1 MDALDEF
8 RVVEVQRLVCIFSRR
23 KATGQLED
31 EMVEGAWLVAPLSS
45 EVIFSVPSEDVWDH
59 VVRGLG
65 IDPATLIPTRGVH

>member
-31 EMVEGAWLVAPLSS
+31 ERTDSTVGEEGTVSS
-45 EVIFSVPSEDVWDH
+45 GFQGVQKGVY
-59 VVRGLG
+59 GL
-65 IDPATLIPTRGVH
+65 